1 MTRKFLFCFPLRLGN
16 IIFGYIV
23 IIVAIAV
30 MAFNL
35 YRFGLSMVS
44 NKNEFDEKFRNFEK
58 VDNIFGPNKKELVA
72 LIALLYYGSYMIV
85 AFLLFVFAALFTCG
99 AYKAN
104 NCLISTFFGY
114 SFIHLFL
121 TVGLIV
127 WEAITAGWIE
137 LGLIVAADLILIV
150 CLFSVKYLM
159 AAIRTGH
166 MYTHPG
172 EVYYKY

>member
-35 YRFGLSMVS
+35 YKLGLGIVS
-44 NKNEFDEKFRNFEK
+44 EKTEIDEKFRNFEN
-58 VDNIFGPNKKELVA
+58 VDSIFGQNKKDLIA
-72 LIALLYYGSYMIV
+72 LIALAYYSSYVVI
-85 AFLLFVFAALFTCG
+85 AFLLFIFSALFTCG
-99 AYKAN
+99 AYRAN
-104 NCLISTFFGY
+104 SCLITTFFGY
-114 SFIHLFL
+114 SFVHLFL
-121 TVGLIV
+121 SIGLLV
-127 WEAITAGWIE
+127 WEALTAGWIQ
-137 LGLIVAADLILIV
+137 LGLIVASDLLLVV

-159 AAIRTGH
+159 EAIRTGH
-166 MYTHPG
+166 MYCQPG